1 MLTYKNRDLTNAS
14 DDELTRF
21 RRDSVGFIFQ
31 SYNLIPSLTARENV
45 ALTSKIARDFM
56 TPEKALTLVGLA
68 DRMDFFPS
76 QLSGGQQP
84 HVAIARAIAKRP
96 QV

>member
-1 MLTYKNRDLTNAS
+1 MPTSGLLTYKNRDLTNAS

-31 SYNLIPSLTARENV
+31 SYNLMPSLTARENV
-45 ALTSKIARDFM
+45 ALTSEITRDFM

-68 DRMDFFPS
+68 NRMDFFPS
-76 QLSGGQQP
+76 QLRRTTATRGYRSR
-84 HVAIARAIAKRP
+84 HR
-96 QV
+96 